1 MKDLILRWLGLDQTV
16 ATDEQVEKVVERV
29 VERLLQRIVDNR
41 SEENIFG
48 PTETLGSVI
57 KNIEYDLSG
66 ITDNYDLSDMV
77 SLIDDHTSA
86 IETLEEKVDNI
97 YSPDG
102 FELTLTA
109 KTQEVA

>member
-1 MKDLILRWLGLDQTV
+1 MKKLILKWLGLDQIV
-16 ATDEQVEKVVERV
+16 ATDEQIEGV

-48 PTETLGSVI
+48 PTESLGSVI
-57 KNIEYDLSG
+57 KNIEYDLNG

-86 IETLEEKVDNI
+86 IETLEERLDAI
-97 YSPDG
+97 YSPEG
-102 FELTLTA
+102 YELTLTA
-109 KTQEVA
+109 KVKEAQNG